1 MASRILARTAVAGV
15 LLAAL
20 CLPAAASLSGPRQDS
35 ADQSSATEPD
45 ALGAADFTVRRRS
58 GPAAGTSNAKSGT
71 SAKPSEK
78 PSVKPR
84 AKPSAKPARATRY
97 PGYYGPV
104 GGPSRRPKPVFLGVG
119 GSW

>member
-1 MASRILARTAVAGV
+1 V
-15 LLAAL
+15 
-20 CLPAAASLSGPRQDS
+20 SGPS
-35 ADQSSATEPD
+35 K
-45 ALGAADFTVRRRS
+45 
-58 GPAAGTSNAKSGT
+58 AKSGT

-78 PSVKPR
+78 PSSKPS